1 MPYLSYLRAI
11 NRALGDEMER
21 DPAVF
26 IMGEDIREALTNT
39 TIGLLKRFGP
49 HRVIETPLS
58 EQGFTNFAT
67 GAALAGRRPVV
78 EYQIP
83 FLLLLVLEQIANQA
97 NKISLMS
104 GGQAKVP
111 VTYLLP
117 AAGWRPAWGAQHSD
131 QPYPVFGHF
140 GVKTVLPATPAD
152 AYGLLVTAIRDDDPV
167 VVFAPIAAHKIQEDV
182 VFAELAPVP
191 LGVGRVHRPGAEVTV
206 VAVGHLVHDAI
217 AVADELSGE
226 ISVEVF
232 DPRTLYPFDW
242 DGLAASLAKTGRL
255 VVADDANRF
264 CGLAA
269 EILATAAEEMNLLVP
284 PRRVTRPVSAVLGCV
299 PELDLALQPDRAQL
313 AAAIRHVFKT
323 GR

>member
-26 IMGEDIREALTNT
+26 VMGEDIREALTNT
-39 TIGLLKRFGP
+39 TIGLLARFGP
-49 HRVIETPLS
+49 DRVIETPLS

-83 FLLLLVLEQIANQA
+83 FLLLLVFEQIANQA

-104 GGQAKVP
+104 GGQAHVP

-131 QPYPVFGHF
+131 QPYPMFGHF
-140 GVKTVLPATPAD
+140 GVKTVLPATPSD
-152 AYGLLVTAIRDDDPV
+152 AYGLLTTAIRDDDPV
-167 VVFAPIAAHKIQEDV
+167 MVFAPIAAHALQEDV
-182 VFAELAPVP
+182 VFADLGPVP
-191 LGVGRVHRPGAEVTV
+191 LGVGRVHRAGDDVTV
-206 VAVGHLVHDAI
+206 VAVGHLVHDAL
-217 AVADELSGE
+217 AVASELADEV
-226 ISVEVF
+226 SVEVF

-242 DGLAASLAKTGRL
+242 NGLAASLDKTGRL
-255 VVADDANRF
+255 VVVDDSNRF

-269 EILATAAEEMNLLVP
+269 EILATAAEDMRLAVP
-284 PRRVTRPVSAVLGCV
+284 PKRVTRPDSAVLGCV
-299 PELDLALQPDRAQL
+299 PELDLALQPDRGQL
-313 AAAIRHVFKT
+313 AAAIRHVAKS